1 MPKNTK
7 GGKKAKAMKNSTTPV
22 KAREIP
28 VPEQEDDSHVAV
40 ITKVYGDSRYLCQ
53 IINNTGMVTGDH
65 QVNLSQGVKRR
76 YARGIIMNPGTYILM
91 AFREFQKDKGD
102 IIFVYKDSELEY
114 LKQNDYISN
123 VKISQEGD
131 INFSSDSNNNNDNND
146 PGFEFSEI

>member
-7 GGKKAKAMKNSTTPV
+7 GGKKAKSMKNSSVPT

-53 IINNTGMVTGDH
+53 IINNTGIVPGDY
-65 QVNLSQGVKRR
+65 QINLSSGVKRK
-76 YARGIIMNPGTYILM
+76 YARGIIMNAGTYVLM
-91 AFREFQKDKGD
+91 SLRDFQKDKGD

-114 LKQNDYISN
+114 LKQNDYISVLKDSVESN
-123 VKISQEGD
+123 LE
-131 INFSSDSNNNNDNND
+131 FSKDGDNND
-146 PGFEFSEI
+146 PGFEFSDI

>member
-7 GGKKAKAMKNSTTPV
+7 GGKKAKSMKNSSVPT

-40 ITKVYGDSRYLCQ
+40 ITKVYGDGRYLCQ
-53 IINNTGMVTGDH
+53 IINNTGVVPGDY
-65 QVNLSQGVKRR
+65 QINLSSGVKRK
-76 YARGIIMNPGTYILM
+76 YARGIIMNAGTYVLM
-91 AFREFQKDKGD
+91 SLRDFQKDKGD

-114 LKQNDYISN
+114 LKQHDYIS
-123 VKISQEGD
+123 VLKDSGD
-131 INFSSDSNNNNDNND
+131 TNIDFSKDGDNND